1 MFKTPRGLK
10 DILPEEVSF
19 WRGLEEKAREV
30 FSFYGYSEIQTPVME
45 ELDLFSR
52 SLGES
57 SEVVQKQM
65 FIIKRKKENLVLRPE
80 GTASVIRSYLEHGFS
95 KKEGFVKFYYI
106 GPMFRAE
113 RPQRGRFRQFHHIG
127 AEAIG
132 SSSPYLDCEIISL
145 SGNFLKEI
153 ELKDYEIKVNSVGCK
168 DDKDRFTSILKN
180 KLKGKRKI
188 LCQDCQRRFNQN
200 TLRILD
206 CKKQNCK
213 ETVKGLN
220 LKNEHLCSDCLLHFK
235 KVTDLLDKLKI
246 GYSVTP
252 SLVRGLDYY
261 TRTVFEIT
269 HKSLGSQD
277 ALCAGGRYDNLI
289 RDLGGEDIPAV
300 GFAFGIERLL
310 LVQRAKFNPKVQK
323 TKVFIVA
330 LGEKAKEEGFVLLDE
345 LRKKEISSETDY
357 QNRSLKG
364 QLRKASN
371 LGVRFVII
379 IGEDELRED
388 RVILKD
394 MISGRQEKIERKKIT
409 EELERCLGQ
418 IPAEN

>member
-10 DILPEEVSF
+10 DILPEEISY
-19 WRGLEEKAREV
+19 WRRLEEKAREI
-30 FSFYGYSEIQTPVME
+30 FSLYGYSEIQTPVME
-45 ELDLFSR
+45 ELGLFSR

-80 GTASVIRSYLEHGFS
+80 GTAAVIRSYLEHGFS

-113 RPQRGRFRQFHHIG
+113 RPQKGRLRQFHHIG

-132 SSSPYLDCEIISL
+132 SNSPYLDCEIISL
-145 SGNFLKEI
+145 SGGFLKEI
-153 ELKDYEIKVNSVGCK
+153 ELKDYEIKINSVGCK
-168 DDKDRFTSILKN
+168 DDKDRFTSILKD

-206 CKKQNCK
+206 CKSQNCK

-220 LKNEHLCSDCLLHFK
+220 LKNAHLCSDCSLHFK
-235 KVTDLLDKLKI
+235 KVTELLDKLKI

-289 RDLGGEDIPAV
+289 RDLGGQDIPAV
-300 GFAFGIERLL
+300 GLAFGVERLL
-310 LVQRAKFNPKVQK
+310 LAQRVRLKTQHPKIK
-323 TKVFIVA
+323 AFIIT
-330 LGEKAKEEGFVLLDE
+330 LGEKAKEEGFTLLDE
-345 LRKKEISSETDY
+345 LRKNKVSSETDY

-364 QLRKASN
+364 QMRKASN

-379 IGEDELRED
+379 IGEEELKED
-388 RVILKD
+388 RVTLKD
-394 MISGRQEKIERKKIT
+394 MISGRQEKIERKKII

-418 IPAEN
+418 IPVEN